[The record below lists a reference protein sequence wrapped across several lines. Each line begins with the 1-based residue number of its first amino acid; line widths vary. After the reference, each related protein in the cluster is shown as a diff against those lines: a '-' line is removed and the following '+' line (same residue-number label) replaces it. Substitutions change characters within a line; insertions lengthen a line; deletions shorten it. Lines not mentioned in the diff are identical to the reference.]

1 MTIGNSAFCL
11 FLCLTGV
18 DFRGELQ
25 HVGDVSEQEIKRP
38 RLKEARNSS
47 KIRTSTLRKNDSSAP
62 KNILQYTNEHTCDCL
77 YYVTLLNAEA
87 SLFDF
92 EG

>member
-1 MTIGNSAFCL
+1 MTIGNSAFCP

-47 KIRTSTLRKNDSSAP
+47 KIRTS
-62 KNILQYTNEHTCDCL
+62 
-77 YYVTLLNAEA
+77 
-87 SLFDF
+87 DF
-92 EG
+92 EKK

>member
-47 KIRTSTLRKNDSSAP
+47 KIRTS
-62 KNILQYTNEHTCDCL
+62 
-77 YYVTLLNAEA
+77 
-87 SLFDF
+87 DF
-92 EG
+92 EKK